1 MNISYPLIA
10 IPSILFLLP
19 DFVTLHDDKSSPA
32 TAQGIN
38 PATALHKCQDQATGS
53 VLCSCVHLQIAGSL
67 EDTTTRITM
76 ITFLSLIF
84 LSLGSMGNNLE
95 GRRKSEI
102 DSISNEA
109 KNLAE
114 DMTELLKKVEKEGA
128 EIFQNEDLYKELVDK
143 IEDLAQA
150 TEEEN
155 LIKLTETV
163 KDRRIQEE
171 EFQDSL
177 SNLQYLADKLEQAS
191 LSSHNKNEKE
201 REMFGI
207 LESAKKTYLK

>member
-1 MNISYPLIA
+1 M
-10 IPSILFLLP
+10 
-19 DFVTLHDDKSSPA
+19 
-32 TAQGIN
+32 G
-38 PATALHKCQDQATGS
+38 
-53 VLCSCVHLQIAGSL
+53 VLCSCVHLKSLGSL

-76 ITFLSLIF
+76 ITLLSLLF

-95 GRRKSEI
+95 GRKKSEI

-143 IEDLAQA
+143 IEDFAQA

>member
-1 MNISYPLIA
+1 
-10 IPSILFLLP
+10 
-19 DFVTLHDDKSSPA
+19 
-32 TAQGIN
+32 
-38 PATALHKCQDQATGS
+38 
-53 VLCSCVHLQIAGSL
+53 
-67 EDTTTRITM
+67 M

-171 EFQDSL
+171 EYQNSL
-177 SNLQYLADKLEQAS
+177 TNLQYLADKLEKAS
-191 LSSHNKNEKE
+191 SSSHNKNEKE

>member
-1 MNISYPLIA
+1 M
-10 IPSILFLLP
+10 
-19 DFVTLHDDKSSPA
+19 
-32 TAQGIN
+32 
-38 PATALHKCQDQATGS
+38 
-53 VLCSCVHLQIAGSL
+53 GSL

-84 LSLGSMGNNLE
+84 FSLGSMGNALE
-95 GRRKSEI
+95 GRSNFKSEI

-128 EIFQNEDLYKELVDK
+128 DILQNEDLYKELVDK

-171 EFQDSL
+171 EFQNSL
-177 SNLQYLADKLEQAS
+177 SNLQFLADKLEQAS

-201 REMFGI
+201 RKKMFGI
-207 LESAKKTYLK
+207 LESA

>member
-1 MNISYPLIA
+1 
-10 IPSILFLLP
+10 
-19 DFVTLHDDKSSPA
+19 
-32 TAQGIN
+32 
-38 PATALHKCQDQATGS
+38 
-53 VLCSCVHLQIAGSL
+53 
-67 EDTTTRITM
+67 M

-84 LSLGSMGNNLE
+84 LSLGSMGNNLQ
-95 GRRKSEI
+95 GRSNFKSEI

>member
-1 MNISYPLIA
+1 
-10 IPSILFLLP
+10 
-19 DFVTLHDDKSSPA
+19 
-32 TAQGIN
+32 
-38 PATALHKCQDQATGS
+38 
-53 VLCSCVHLQIAGSL
+53 
-67 EDTTTRITM
+67 M

>member
-1 MNISYPLIA
+1 
-10 IPSILFLLP
+10 
-19 DFVTLHDDKSSPA
+19 
-32 TAQGIN
+32 
-38 PATALHKCQDQATGS
+38 
-53 VLCSCVHLQIAGSL
+53 
-67 EDTTTRITM
+67 M

-84 LSLGSMGNNLE
+84 LSLGIMGNNLE
-95 GRRKSEI
+95 GRSNFKSEI
-102 DSISNEA
+102 GSISNEA
-109 KNLAE
+109 KNLAD

-201 REMFGI
+201 REIFGI